1 MKKIILFTCLM
12 ACSWSMLAQ
21 SQNQT
26 YLDYIAT
33 YRDMAIEQQRK
44 YNVPAAITMA
54 QGILESAAGQSEL
67 AKKAKNHFGVKCTSD
82 WVGRTYYKD
91 DDQVN
96 SCFRVYAEVSDSYED
111 HSLFLTRKRYESLFA
126 LPIGDYK
133 NWAYGLKACGYATDP
148 HYPEKL
154 IRIIEQYGLNE
165 LTFDTLLV
173 RSGAVNPQDTTWQ
186 EGDIQVDFTA
196 LAEDMPTPEMQ
207 DLQLFHNYQSGRC
220 NGVRFIIAGPNET
233 YASLASFLNM
243 YERTLRKYNDALDGR
258 ELQEGDI
265 VYIYAKKNRASRKTP
280 YCYFREGDTA
290 WSIAQ
295 RYGIK
300 MKSLYKLNGI
310 PYGVPLTTYQKLIL
324 R

>member
-91 DDQVN
+91 DDQAN

-196 LAEDMPTPEMQ
+196 LAEEMPTPEMQ

-243 YERTLRKYNDALDGR
+243 YERTLRKYNDALDDR

-290 WSIAQ
+290 WHIAQ

-310 PYGVPLTTYQKLIL
+310 PYGVPLTTYQKLLL